1 MANNFYT
8 SKEAAEKLGKT
19 EDELKGFVRDGSL
32 REFRDGDKTNYKVQD
47 VDDLAVTLGISSGD
61 SSSGSFSG
69 SASGELVLE
78 PVEDSGIDL
87 MSASDSGD
95 ILGLADTDL
104 SGTSGGT
111 SAAAKSGSGAK
122 GDTVVPSAGVNIF
135 DDDDLDEMVDP
146 LAQTAVSDI
155 GGLGMDGSGSGSGIM
170 ELTRESDDTSLGAE
184 LLDEIYTG
192 EDDRAGADPS
202 EDTKAGME
210 ERLEEGDDE
219 VFELAEEEQAPS
231 ASKGTVVR
239 EVVYTSDPLSSG
251 LTAAMIVSVVVMLLA
266 GLAGA
271 GLARGVVPSLLQ
283 TVFDN
288 LMIFAGASLGIGI
301 AAAGITFLV
310 SKRKNS

>member
-32 REFRDGDKTNYKVQD
+32 REFRDGDQTNYKVQD

-111 SAAAKSGSGAK
+111 NAAAKSGSGAK

-192 EDDRAGADPS
+192 EDDRASEDPS

-210 ERLEEGDDE
+210 ERLEEGDEE

-231 ASKGTVVR
+231 ATKGTVVR
-239 EVVYTSDPLSSG
+239 EVVYASDPLSSG